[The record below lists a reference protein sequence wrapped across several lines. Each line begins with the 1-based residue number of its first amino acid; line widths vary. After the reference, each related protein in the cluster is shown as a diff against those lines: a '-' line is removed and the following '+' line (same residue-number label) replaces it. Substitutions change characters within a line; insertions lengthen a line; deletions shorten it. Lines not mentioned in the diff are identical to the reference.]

1 MIHAKIIQNKK
12 YLTSETNELIAQ
24 YASNIDIQI
33 ILDDYFKGYS
43 LQWLVAYDRVMKK
56 TDFLTY
62 DVEKRILT
70 LPEAA
75 FKKSGYIY
83 ITLRA
88 IKGDEIIPCYPISFY
103 IDTSGNPNADN
114 SPKAPGWEKIA
125 IKLFE
130 QIYANEYKQPLQD
143 LVNSATDRINA
154 LLQKATTDYA
164 QLKSDTDSVLDKLK
178 SDYIKAI
185 NDLSDQ
191 YNKDKIAMLDNL
203 AKQIQALKDTTTTA
217 IDTMIK
223 NANTDYDNLKQSTKA
238 DVDTLKSDA
247 QQSIKSMD
255 DLQADLINKRDSG
268 FFDGDDGALIP
279 SNGFFTLFKREGHLL
294 IRYLKGSSPPPLF
307 IKNGHLIYRKVKEV

>member
-1 MIHAKIIQNKK
+1 MIVSTITQQGLNLKEDQSIIAYQYSENLLIKVNYDGTYNGYAIKWDAMGNNKRK
-12 YLTSETNELIAQ
+12 HIPLEYDTETQCITLNK
-24 YASNIDIQI
+24 SCFV
-33 ILDDYFKGYS
+33 DDYLYIACAFIKNG
-43 LQWLVAYDRVMKK
+43 VVVN
-56 TDFLTY
+56 TCP
-62 DVEKRILT
+62 VE
-70 LPEAA
+70 
-75 FKKSGYIY
+75 
-83 ITLRA
+83 
-88 IKGDEIIPCYPISFY
+88 FY
-103 IDTSGNPNADN
+103 IPESVNHGLDTVPQV
-114 SPKAPGWEKIA
+114 PGLFEEMR
-125 IKLFE
+125 KLFE
-130 QIYANEYKQPLQD
+130 QIYANEYKQPLES
-143 LVNSATDRINA
+143 LVNNATDRINA

-178 SDYIKAI
+178 SDYTKAI

-191 YNKDKIAMLDNL
+191 YDKDKLAMLDNL

-279 SNGFFTLFKREGHLL
+279 SNGFFTLHKRDGHLL
-294 IRYLKGSSPPPLF
+294 VRYLKGSSPPPLER
-307 IKNGHLIYRKVKEV
+307 KNGHLIYQKVKEV

>member
-1 MIHAKIIQNKK
+1 MIVSTINQQGLNLKEDQSIIAYQYSENLQIKVNYDGTYNGYAIKWDAMGSNKRK
-12 YLTSETNELIAQ
+12 RIPLEYDTKTQCITLNKECFV
-24 YASNIDIQI
+24 
-33 ILDDYFKGYS
+33 DDYLYIACAFIKEG
-43 LQWLVAYDRVMKK
+43 VVIN
-56 TDFLTY
+56 TNP
-62 DVEKRILT
+62 VEYYI
-70 LPEAA
+70 PESVNHGLDTVPQV
-75 FKKSGYIY
+75 SGLYEEM
-83 ITLRA
+83 R
-88 IKGDEIIPCYPISFY
+88 
-103 IDTSGNPNADN
+103 
-114 SPKAPGWEKIA
+114 
-125 IKLFE
+125 KLFE

-143 LVNSATDRINA
+143 LVNNATDRINA
-154 LLQKATTDYA
+154 LLQKATTDYV

-185 NDLSDQ
+185 NDLSVQ
-191 YNKDKIAMLDNL
+191 YDKDKIAMLDEL
-203 AKQIQALKDTTTTA
+203 TRQIQELKDTTTTA

-223 NANTDYDNLKQSTKA
+223 NANTDYNNLKQSTKA

-255 DLQADLINKRDSG
+255 DLQADLINKRDNG